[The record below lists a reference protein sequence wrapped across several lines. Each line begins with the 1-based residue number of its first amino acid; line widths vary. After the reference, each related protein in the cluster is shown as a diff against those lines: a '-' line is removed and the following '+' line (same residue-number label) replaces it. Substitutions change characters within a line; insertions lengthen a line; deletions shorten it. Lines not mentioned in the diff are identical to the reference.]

1 LVERPEG
8 KRPLAIPCH
17 KRNDIIKMDLKD
29 VGVGGM
35 DWIDQER
42 TDQLPRKNS
51 APWSYQ

>member
-1 LVERPEG
+1 MERPEG

-42 TDQLPRKNS
+42 TDQLPRKESS
-51 APWSYQ
+51 AWSR